1 MLAQRVFHQI
11 AFRGKDSV
19 SSGILHIQIANHRN
33 ESFDFFLGLLIKVA
47 GLGFSAIFPNF
58 IDCINPSL
66 TLAGVKVVLPP

>member
-47 GLGFSAIFPNF
+47 GLGFSAISQLYRLYQS
-58 IDCINPSL
+58 ISD
-66 TLAGVKVVLPP
+66 TRWG